1 MAFMG
6 LPSMVELTW
15 PPGVLTATRLSSLGR
30 SSASFWRGNPPA
42 ALVTGFETAGPR
54 VCGFGLGRRADAV
67 AALAEGPLVTDR
79 PPPPRSLHPESE
91 ALIEQETR
99 EAFTGVD
106 GKRPAAWQLAWA
118 LQDQVRL
125 FQTRASHSDDVT
137 DVALANLR
145 LASRT
150 GAALSA

>member
-1 MAFMG
+1 M
-6 LPSMVELTW
+6 
-15 PPGVLTATRLSSLGR
+15 
-30 SSASFWRGNPPA
+30 
-42 ALVTGFETAGPR
+42 
-54 VCGFGLGRRADAV
+54 
-67 AALAEGPLVTDR
+67 
-79 PPPPRSLHPESE
+79 HPESE